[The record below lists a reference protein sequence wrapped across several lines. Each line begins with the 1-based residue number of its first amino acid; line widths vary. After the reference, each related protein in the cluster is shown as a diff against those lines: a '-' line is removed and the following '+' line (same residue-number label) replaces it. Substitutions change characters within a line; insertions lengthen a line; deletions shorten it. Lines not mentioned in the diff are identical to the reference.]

1 VPRLLEKLLRNEAG
15 ISRVEYALIAA
26 ILTVV
31 TTFAV
36 SAAGFN
42 ITDIIPG

>member
-1 VPRLLEKLLRNEAG
+1 MLRLLEKLLRNEAG